1 MKDKDDVCM
10 EEANIKDSIVFRHPS
25 SVNLCAD
32 CNPPLGARG
41 PNSTSPVW
49 VTRGGGRE
57 VVQLAN
63 SRATI
68 ALGIH
73 AYTGVDFRLEVNL
86 DGFLSYP
93 LSGTLYVADKEDD
106 DWVGLVFSYQV
117 VVGMSKN

>member
-10 EEANIKDSIVFRHPS
+10 EDANIKDSTVFKHPS

-32 CNPPLGARG
+32 CNPPIGARG

-73 AYTGVDFRLEVNL
+73 TYSGVDFRWKENKGLYL
-86 DGFLSYP
+86 IP

-117 VVGMSKN
+117 VQGRKC

>member
-1 MKDKDDVCM
+1 MKDKDDACM
-10 EEANIKDSIVFRHPS
+10 EDANIKDSIVFRHPS
-25 SVNLCAD
+25 SVNLCAE
-32 CNPPLGARG
+32 CNPPRGARG

-49 VTRGGGRE
+49 LTRGEGRE

-73 AYTGVDFRLEVNL
+73 TYTGVDFRWKETEN
-86 DGFLSYP
+86 FHNMP

-106 DWVGLVFSYQV
+106 DWVGLVFSYHIPT
-117 VVGMSKN
+117 